1 MDSSPASSSSEQPKS
16 DEGSS
21 VPEVDSPV
29 FRPTVPRSLRRPLP
43 SFPCLLLQSPKQR
56 LAVSSSSSGPSDE
69 EEEEEPAFARA
80 INLAEDEPSEAAREP
95 SSLSREG
102 ARPEA
107 KDRKGKG
114 KDKEG
119 AASGSGSGVEFDSPK
134 SSSSWDAV
142 TSSEAIGGL
151 SIGERLQI
159 PPGTPPSPQISG
171 GEGASGAAAAESSE
185 SAGRGLRFDDQAAVY
200 LPEEETWRFEWK
212 YMDWH
217 VPGFDGPML
226 HEMYDFEV
234 KYPWMAPAVRYLRR
248 YYYPGGGGGVVLPR
262 DHPAVSTA
270 AASSTERRAREVYG
284 SAVEALAKAIETGR
298 IVADEVTEAT
308 AALRE
313 MVTGKWPDWGDT
325 VVEMLKEAVDASAR
339 RNGRNRY
346 MVV

>member
-1 MDSSPASSSSEQPKS
+1 MDSSPASSPSSKQPQS

-21 VPEVDSPV
+21 APEVDSPV

-43 SFPCLLLQSPKQR
+43 SFPCLLLQSPRQR
-56 LAVSSSSSGPSDE
+56 LALSSSSGGPSDE
-69 EEEEEPAFARA
+69 EKEPAFASA
-80 INLAEDEPSEAAREP
+80 ISLAEDEPSEAVREP
-95 SSLSREG
+95 SSLSHEK

-107 KDRKGKG
+107 KDRKGKD
-114 KDKEG
+114 KNKEG

-151 SIGERLQI
+151 SIGERLEI

-171 GEGASGAAAAESSE
+171 GEGASGAAAESSE

-200 LPEEETWRFEWK
+200 LPEEETWRFEWR
-212 YMDWH
+212 YTDWQ

-262 DHPAVSTA
+262 NHPAVSAA

-308 AALRE
+308 GALRE